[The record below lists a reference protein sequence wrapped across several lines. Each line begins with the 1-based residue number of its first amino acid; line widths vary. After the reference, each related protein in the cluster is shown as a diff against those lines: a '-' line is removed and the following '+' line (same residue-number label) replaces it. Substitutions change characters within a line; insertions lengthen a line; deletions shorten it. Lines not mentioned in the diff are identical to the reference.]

1 MKDSKRYT
9 VTVLQ
14 VVFVLTGDCNNRTSP
29 EYTVYE
35 KIAAA
40 SSGQVFHLKKSDVN
54 QVLDF
59 VRKTL
64 DSRRENLLVVTNV
77 SPTNKS
83 PHKVA
88 IDSSLDQFTISVS
101 GTNPKIDVVNPEG
114 EHINEPPKIEQI
126 LDLENIQ
133 V

>member
-88 IDSSLDQFTISVS
+88 IDNSLDQFTISVS